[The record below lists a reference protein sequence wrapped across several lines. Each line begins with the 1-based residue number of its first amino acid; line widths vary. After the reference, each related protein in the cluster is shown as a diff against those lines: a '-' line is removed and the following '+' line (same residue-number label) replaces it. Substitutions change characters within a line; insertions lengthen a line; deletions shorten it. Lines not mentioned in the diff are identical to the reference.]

1 MVPSGSAEALPL
13 NATTS
18 GLVPDDG
25 VTVKLAVG
33 DTFGAETVMVLV
45 AVPVAPLLSVTVS
58 VTV

>member
-1 MVPSGSAEALPL
+1 MPSESAEALAL

-18 GLVPDDG
+18 GLVPEDG

-33 DTFGAETVMVLV
+33 ATFGAETVMVLV
-45 AVPVAPLLSVTVS
+45 VVPVAPLLSVTVS